1 MAGLQAIRYARGKL
15 EVLDQLRLPHEH
27 HYDEVSTSEE
37 AFDCIKAMR
46 VRGAPAIAI
55 VAALAHGVELH
66 HGACTASTS
75 EETISYIDSRLD
87 YLKQSRPTAVDL
99 TNAIARLKAT
109 VREADVSA
117 LEAAAAKSAIIDAYI
132 ALAEDIFVQDKATNL
147 LIGEHGT
154 KWLLDN
160 APALSPEGK
169 VSVLTHCNTGSL
181 ATSGH
186 GTALGIIRSLHSAG
200 HLHHAFCTETR
211 PYNQGSRLTAF
222 ELVYER
228 IPATLI
234 TDSMAGALFATQ
246 KASAHIAAVIVGADR
261 VVRNGD
267 TANKVGTYALAVLA
281 KYHGL
286 KFIVAAPT
294 TSIDLQTETG
304 AAIKIEERKP
314 EELTQISGAV
324 VGADGKVD
332 VTRTARVATADQ
344 QIAVWNPAFDVTP
357 AALID
362 AVVTERGVVVK
373 KDGSDS
379 FDFRDVMPER
389 WAAVVGGK

>member
-1 MAGLQAIRYARGKL
+1 MSGLQAIRYTRGKL

-27 HYDEVSTSEE
+27 HYDDVATSEE

-55 VAALAHGVELH
+55 VAALAHGVELYN
-66 HGACTASTS
+66 GGCKASTPA
-75 EETISYIDSRLD
+75 ETISYIDSRLD

-99 TNAIARLKAT
+99 TNAITHLKAV
-109 VREADVSA
+109 VRAVDAAA
-117 LEAAAAKSAIIDAYI
+117 LEQAAAKSAIVDAYI
-132 ALAEDIFVQDKATNL
+132 AAAEEIFRKDTETNL
-147 LIGEHGT
+147 RIGEHGSR
-154 KWLLDN
+154 WLLAN
-160 APALSPEGK
+160 APVRSPEGK

-200 HLHHAFCTETR
+200 NLQHAFCTETR

-234 TDSMAGALFATQ
+234 TDSMAGALFATK
-246 KASAHIAAVIVGADR
+246 KAEKHIAAVIVGADR

-281 KYHGL
+281 RYHGI

-294 TSIDLQTETG
+294 TSIDLQTTTG
-304 AAIKIEERKP
+304 ADIKIEERKP

-332 VTRTARVATADQ
+332 VSRVARVATAHQ
-344 QIAVWNPAFDVTP
+344 EIAVWNPAFDVTP
-357 AALID
+357 AELID
-362 AVVTERGVVVK
+362 AVVTEQGVVVK
-373 KDGSDS
+373 GENGS
-379 FDFRDVMPER
+379 FDFRDIMPER
-389 WAAVVGGK
+389 WAAVVGQ

>member
-1 MAGLQAIRYARGKL
+1 MSGLQAIRYSRGKL

-37 AFDCIKAMR
+37 AFDSIRSMR

-55 VAALAHGVELH
+55 VAALGHGVELH
-66 HGACTASTS
+66 NGSCKASTT

-99 TNAIARLKAT
+99 TNAITHLKQTIRSVDISGKENDKAGS
-109 VREADVSA
+109 D
-117 LEAAAAKSAIIDAYI
+117 AIIDAYI
-132 ALAEDIFVQDKATNL
+132 TAAEEIFRKDTETNL
-147 LIGEHGT
+147 LIGEHGS
-154 KWLLDN
+154 KWLLEN
-160 APALSPEGK
+160 APTKSADNK

-186 GTALGIIRSLHSAG
+186 GTALGIIRSLHTGG

-222 ELVYER
+222 ELVYEG
-228 IPATLI
+228 IPSTLI
-234 TDSMAGALFATQ
+234 TDSMAGALFALK
-246 KASAHIAAVIVGADR
+246 KAENNIAAVIVGADR

-267 TANKVGTYALAVLA
+267 TANKIGTYTLAVLA

-304 AAIKIEERKP
+304 AGIKIEERKP

-324 VGADGKVD
+324 VGKDGKVD
-332 VTRTARVATADQ
+332 VSRTERVATAHQ
-344 QIAVWNPAFDVTP
+344 GINVWNPAFDVTP
-357 AALID
+357 AELID

-373 KDGSDS
+373 GADGA
-379 FDFRDVMPER
+379 FDFKGIMPER
-389 WAAVVGGK
+389 WAKVVGE

>member
-1 MAGLQAIRYARGKL
+1 MSGLQAIRYTRGKL

-27 HYDEVSTSEE
+27 HYDHVATSEE

-66 HGACTASTS
+66 EGACKASTAA
-75 EETISYIDSRLD
+75 ETISYIDSRLD
-87 YLKQSRPTAVDL
+87 YLKESRPTAVDL
-99 TNAIARLKAT
+99 TNAITHLKSV
-109 VREADVSA
+109 VRAVETSTLDQ
-117 LEAAAAKSAIIDAYI
+117 AAANSAIIDAYI
-132 ALAEDIFVQDKATNL
+132 AAAEEIFRKDTETNL
-147 LIGEHGT
+147 SIGEHGS
-154 KWLLDN
+154 KWLFAN
-160 APALSPEGK
+160 APVKSPEGK

-200 HLHHAFCTETR
+200 NLHHAFCTETR

-228 IPATLI
+228 MPATLI
-234 TDSMAGALFATQ
+234 TDSMAGALFATK
-246 KASAHIAAVIVGADR
+246 KAEKYISAVIVGADR

-281 KYHGL
+281 RYHGI

-294 TSIDLQTETG
+294 TSIDLQTTTG
-304 AAIKIEERKP
+304 ADIKIEERKP

-324 VGADGKVD
+324 VGSDGKVD
-332 VTRTARVATADQ
+332 ITRVARVATAHQ
-344 QIAVWNPAFDVTP
+344 EIGVWNPAFDVTP
-357 AALID
+357 AELID
-362 AVVTERGVVVK
+362 AVVTEKGVVVK
-373 KDGSDS
+373 GENGA
-379 FDFRDVMPER
+379 FDFRDIMPER
-389 WAAVVGGK
+389 WAAVVEK

>member
-1 MAGLQAIRYARGKL
+1 MSGLQAIRYTRGKL

-27 HYDEVSTSEE
+27 HYDDVATSEE

-66 HGACTASTS
+66 KGACKASTAT
-75 EETISYIDSRLD
+75 ETISYIDSRLD
-87 YLKQSRPTAVDL
+87 YLKESRPTAVDL
-99 TNAIARLKAT
+99 TNAITHLKSV
-109 VREADVSA
+109 VRAVETST
-117 LEAAAAKSAIIDAYI
+117 LEQAAAKSAVIDAYI
-132 ALAEDIFVQDKATNL
+132 AAAEEIFRKDTETNL
-147 LIGEHGT
+147 RIGEHGS

-160 APALSPEGK
+160 APVKSPEGK
-169 VSVLTHCNTGSL
+169 ISVLTHCNTGSL

-200 HLHHAFCTETR
+200 NLYHAFCTETR

-222 ELVYER
+222 ELVYECM
-228 IPATLI
+228 PATLI
-234 TDSMAGALFATQ
+234 TDSMAGALFATK
-246 KASAHIAAVIVGADR
+246 KAERYISAVIVGADR

-281 KYHGL
+281 RYHGI

-294 TSIDLQTETG
+294 TSIDLQTTTG
-304 AAIKIEERKP
+304 ADIKIEERKP

-324 VGADGKVD
+324 VGSNGKVD
-332 VTRTARVATADQ
+332 ISRVARVATAHQ
-344 QIAVWNPAFDVTP
+344 EIGVWNPAFDVTP
-357 AALID
+357 AELID
-362 AVVTERGVVVK
+362 AVVTEKGVVVK
-373 KDGSDS
+373 SENGA
-379 FDFRDVMPER
+379 FDFRDIMPER
-389 WAAVVGGK
+389 WAAVIEK